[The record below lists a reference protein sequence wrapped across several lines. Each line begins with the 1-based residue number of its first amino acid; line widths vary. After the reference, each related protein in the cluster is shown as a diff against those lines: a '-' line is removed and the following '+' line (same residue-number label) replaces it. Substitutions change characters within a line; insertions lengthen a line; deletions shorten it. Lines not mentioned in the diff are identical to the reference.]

1 MCTHLKRGLKMEKI
15 IQDLIKKRINE
26 TRSLN
31 IDDYNKIV
39 SLYSENTNLGEY
51 IKEVKFRDSLSGY
64 IQNLQQIAQYNPA
77 AKTIEISREGLQRQT
92 DGLAKQLECKFDIND
107 FIKYI
112 SLQGA
117 QFFFH
122 ELEHVFQE
130 QKINEPDNSIESK
143 LLRATELDLPYLL
156 DQAIAECEKNGTSID
171 KFMNAKR
178 DSFIEC
184 YKKNYDIILRE
195 RLAQLRSIKRI
206 RKTIKNLD
214 INPTI
219 ATIFANQ
226 EINEKKKG
234 YVLNGYYSV
243 GPTLE
248 YMDKLAYSKLIIPT
262 NSEYY
267 DENKVK
273 AFVELKQKLSTEE
286 RIEYGLPI
294 SLQEYNNIEEE
305 VTKTLL
311 KKSI

>member
-1 MCTHLKRGLKMEKI
+1 MEKL
-15 IQDLIKKRINE
+15 IQDLIKERVNE
-26 TRSLN
+26 TESLN

-51 IKEVKFRDSLSGY
+51 IKEVIFRDSLGSGY

-77 AKTIEISREGLQRQT
+77 EKTIEISKEGLQRQT
-92 DGLAKQLECKFDIND
+92 DRLAKQLEYIFDIND

-112 SLQGA
+112 SLQAA

-156 DQAIAECEKNGTSID
+156 DQAIEECEKNGTSID

-184 YKKNYDIILRE
+184 YKKNYDIVLRE

-206 RKTIKNLD
+206 RNTIKDLD

-226 EINEKKKG
+226 EINEMKKG

-273 AFVELKQKLSTEE
+273 AFVELKQKLSAEE

>member
-1 MCTHLKRGLKMEKI
+1 MEKI
-15 IQDLIKKRINE
+15 IENLIKERVNE
-26 TRSLN
+26 TKTLN
-31 IDDYNKIV
+31 INDYNKIV

-51 IKEVKFRDSLSGY
+51 IKEVIFRDSLDGY

-77 AKTIEISREGLQRQT
+77 EKTIEISKEGLQRQT
-92 DGLAKQLECKFDIND
+92 DILAKQLEYIFDIND
-107 FIKYI
+107 FTKYI
-112 SLQGA
+112 SLQAA

-143 LLRATELDLPYLL
+143 LLRATEIDLSYLL

-178 DSFIEC
+178 DSFTEC

-206 RKTIKNLD
+206 RKSIKNLD
-214 INPTI
+214 INPSI
-219 ATIFANQ
+219 AAIFANQ

-234 YVLNGYYSV
+234 YVLNGFYSA

-248 YMDKLAYSKLIIPT
+248 YMDQLAYSKLIIPT

-267 DENKVK
+267 DENKAK
-273 AFVELKQKLSTEE
+273 TFVELQQKLSTEE

-294 SLQEYNNIEEE
+294 SLLEYNNIEEE
-305 VTKTLL
+305 VTKTLF